1 MKRFFLVFSVVVLLN
16 FSVINVH
23 AQEATAIPATPFPT
37 ETPQKSPVDIAN
49 EDYKFQ
55 VNEYQKAKAQYLLSK
70 DQYLS
75 SKTLTAKS
83 KLRDA
88 NYLFLV
94 TRDNVVRTYL
104 VLLNEKVKVVNGLDQ
119 SQKDTVTLRIQN
131 EVDWYKNHSS
141 LIPSA
146 GTLEDLFRDSEKAKN
161 QFTNVSIQLIYSSQV
176 LIPQISLRNI
186 FNRELE
192 VTDRTNAKIAQ
203 IRQNQDMDTKAI
215 ERWILETK
223 NKLTRAQE
231 KKDAADTTIANPSN
245 VNSEVNVNKVL
256 DVMKDAIQYMK
267 EGNDFLNEIVRK
279 IKTVG

>member
-1 MKRFFLVFSVVVLLN
+1 MKRFWVILSLSLLFSI
-16 FSVINVH
+16 SINSAF
-23 AQEATAIPATPFPT
+23 AQEPTVIPATPFPT
-37 ETPQKSPVDIAN
+37 EAPQKSPVDIAN

-88 NYLFLV
+88 NYQFLV
-94 TRDNVVRTYL
+94 MRDNVMRTYL
-104 VLLNEKVKVVNGLDQ
+104 ILLNEKVKVVNGLDQ
-119 SQKDTVTLRIQN
+119 AQKDTVTLRIQN

-161 QFTNVSIQLIYSSQV
+161 QYNSVTLQLIYSSQV
-176 LIPQISLRNI
+176 LIPQIALRNI
-186 FNRELE
+186 YNRELE
-192 VTDRTNAKIAQ
+192 ITDKTNAKIAQ

-231 KKDAADTTIANPSN
+231 KKDAADTTITNPSN
-245 VNSEVNVNKVL
+245 VNSEINVNKVL